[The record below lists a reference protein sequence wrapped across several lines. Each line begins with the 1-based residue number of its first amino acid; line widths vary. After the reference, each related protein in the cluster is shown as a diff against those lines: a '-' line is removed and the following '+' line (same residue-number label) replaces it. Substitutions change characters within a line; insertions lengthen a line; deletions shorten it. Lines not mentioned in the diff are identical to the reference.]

1 MIVFLDKKDNIELWL
16 NSLKSALPNTI
27 IEAFPNVENR
37 EEVAF
42 AICMRPTKEQVE
54 QFPNLKVIQCL
65 GAGVNYILEAN
76 VLTEKMIL
84 TRTVDPGLSIDM
96 FEFTLSIVLSEIKNL
111 PKYAR
116 QQPQK
121 IWRKLPYKRFE
132 ETTIGILGLGEIGS
146 YVAERFA
153 ALGFQVKGWSNSR
166 KVLKNVES
174 FAGKAELPNCLSKVD
189 FLINIL
195 PLTPATNQILNRAN
209 LQHLPKGSFLINVG
223 RGTHNHE
230 TDIIDLL
237 NEEHLSGALLDVF
250 QQEPLPNNHPFWEH
264 PKVKIT
270 PHIASMTNP
279 VSASKLIAENYKRFK
294 QGLPLNHVVDLGKGY

>member
-1 MIVFLDKKDNIELWL
+1 MSIVFLDKKDNIELWL
-16 NSLKSALPNTI
+16 NSLKAALPNTT

-37 EEVAF
+37 EGVTF

-54 QFPNLKVIQCL
+54 QFPNLKVIQGF

-96 FEFTLSIVLSEIKNL
+96 FEFTLGVVLSEIKNL
-111 PKYAR
+111 PKYAI

-121 IWRKLPYKRFE
+121 TWRKLPYKRFE
-132 ETTIGILGLGEIGS
+132 ETTIGILGLGKIGS

-174 FAGKAELPNCLSKVD
+174 FAGKAELSNCLSKVD

-195 PLTPATNQILNRAN
+195 PLTPATNQILNREN
-209 LQHLPKGSFLINVG
+209 LQYLPKGSFLINVG

-237 NEEHLSGALLDVF
+237 NEEHLSGVLLDVF
-250 QQEPLPNNHPFWEH
+250 
-264 PKVKIT
+264 
-270 PHIASMTNP
+270 
-279 VSASKLIAENYKRFK
+279 R
-294 QGLPLNHVVDLGKGY
+294 